1 MKLIRNSLDV
11 NKNIQPP
18 SGGCVLKLV
27 GQYLADRFDK
37 PAAFRRLCVETMTGR
52 LGFHHKKPAAFRR
65 LCVETTLPLPKYQSR
80 TASRLQAAVC

>member
-1 MKLIRNSLDV
+1 M
-11 NKNIQPP
+11 
-18 SGGCVLKLV
+18 KLV